1 MLEDRNTREIELLFT
16 REGMKVRQKVEGFFQ
31 EGPRWIDLEFH
42 SYEEIQRINGIK
54 LTVDR
59 IDPMIEGDN
68 LKYLR
73 FHVTDYSRT
82 PSDSP
87 PPDGANEIE
96 GDGIM
101 IQRKFFSCGHQ
112 YEILVNTADWLINQ
126 GYLTNEDVPIE
137 AGGRPRARTYLIN
150 SKLENDEAPRHAN
163 GEYFSTPKQLINGLW
178 IETRYALPDTI
189 KHAKHLLRHF
199 NYSESDLRVI
209 GFRSR
214 TRRKVRQ
221 RN

>member
-31 EGPRWIDLEFH
+31 EGPRWIDLEFY

-96 GDGIM
+96 GDGIR
-101 IQRKFFSCGHQ
+101 IQREFFQCGHQ
-112 YEILVNTADWLINQ
+112 YEILVNTADWLIDHAGLSEN
-126 GYLTNEDVPIE
+126 DVPME
-137 AGGRPRARTYLIN
+137 RGYKCYLIN
-150 SKLENDEAPRHAN
+150 SNPIHKDGSKFRSPKKLKN
-163 GEYFSTPKQLINGLW
+163 GMY
-178 IETRYALPDTI
+178 IETKSGLDDTVNYA
-189 KHAKHLLRHF
+189 KKLLRHF

-214 TRRKVRQ
+214 TRRRVRQ

>member
-68 LKYLR
+68 LKCLR

-82 PSDSP
+82 PSPDSQQLDQGNEIEG
-87 PPDGANEIE
+87 DGIE

-101 IQRKFFSCGHQ
+101 IQREFFQCGHQ
-112 YEILVNTADWLINQ
+112 YEILVNTADWLIDHAGLSEN
-126 GYLTNEDVPIE
+126 DVPME
-137 AGGRPRARTYLIN
+137 RGYKYYLIN
-150 SKLENDEAPRHAN
+150 SNPIHKDGSKFRSPKKLKN
-163 GEYFSTPKQLINGLW
+163 GMY
-178 IETRYALPDTI
+178 IETKSGLDDTVNYA
-189 KHAKHLLRHF
+189 KKLLRHF
-199 NYSESDLRVI
+199 KYSESDLRVI